1 METAHEMRVCRHRR
15 SLNAGCYREA
25 PVALTP
31 QPEAD
36 QAAHQPLGLDSGPR
50 FALTLAERTLTLF
63 SASLPDAHVGRP
75 RDEETAYLHTSQ
87 RAVAGQRPGRHRAFL
102 CFLIAS

>member
-1 METAHEMRVCRHRR
+1 MRVCRHRR

-25 PVALTP
+25 PIALTP

-63 SASLPDAHVGRP
+63 SASLSDARGDGSGTAISTRP
-75 RDEETAYLHTSQ
+75 QEVKWQ
-87 RAVAGQRPGRHRAFL
+87 RLPRSPSRAD
-102 CFLIAS
+102 APTRG